1 MTNQQ
6 AVQTPKSGNFE
17 ATPFTCKCCG
27 ETAYSG
33 MKPSSDK
40 CGKRPDGRHMWV
52 RLVVPAG
59 LVPASGE
66 VP

>member
-1 MTNQQ
+1 MTNPQ
-6 AVQTPKSGNFE
+6 AVQVPKSGNFE
-17 ATPFTCKCCG
+17 AIVYTCKCCN

-52 RLVVPAG
+52 R
-59 LVPASGE
+59 
-66 VP
+66 